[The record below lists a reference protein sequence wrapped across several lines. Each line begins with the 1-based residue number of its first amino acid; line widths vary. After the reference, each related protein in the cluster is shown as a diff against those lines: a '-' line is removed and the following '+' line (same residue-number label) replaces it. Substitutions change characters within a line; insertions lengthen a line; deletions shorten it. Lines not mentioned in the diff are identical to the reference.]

1 MAKGTGN
8 GPLEGY
14 RVLELSS
21 TVAGPFCGRL
31 LAGFGAEVIKIEP
44 PEGDPLRSMGKQW
57 EGKSLYAASILRN
70 KKLVAIDLRKPGGQE
85 AVRKLAE
92 QCDIVVENFRPGT
105 LERWGIGW
113 TELSKTNRRL
123 VMVRISGY
131 GQDGPL
137 QDRPGYGVTA
147 EAMSGLRYITGDPDR
162 PPARVAVSLTD
173 YITGLYAAFGAV
185 MAILVREQTGEGQC
199 IDAALY
205 ESAFSFMEP
214 HIPAFDRLGVVAKRS
229 GSRLADHRPNAL
241 YPTRDGSFLHIT
253 AATPS
258 LFRRLAEA
266 MDRDDLVSDE
276 RFGSPRLRARNGAE
290 LDEIIAE
297 WTSRHDREPLER
309 TLVEAQ
315 IPASRIYTVED
326 IFADEQ
332 FKNRG
337 MLQMVEDGDY
347 GPLTVTG
354 VVPKLSKT
362 PGRIRHLGSTI
373 GRDTLDVLRQI
384 AGFDESQISRL
395 EDERTIVCGSPV
407 TACPVS
413 SDTGNT
419 FAEARSD

>member
-1 MAKGTGN
+1 
-8 GPLEGY
+8 
-14 RVLELSS
+14 
-21 TVAGPFCGRL
+21 
-31 LAGFGAEVIKIEP
+31 
-44 PEGDPLRSMGKQW
+44 
-57 EGKSLYAASILRN
+57 
-70 KKLVAIDLRKPGGQE
+70 
-85 AVRKLAE
+85 
-92 QCDIVVENFRPGT
+92 
-105 LERWGIGW
+105 
-113 TELSKTNRRL
+113 
-123 VMVRISGY
+123 
-131 GQDGPL
+131 
-137 QDRPGYGVTA
+137 
-147 EAMSGLRYITGDPDR
+147 
-162 PPARVAVSLTD
+162 
-173 YITGLYAAFGAV
+173 
-185 MAILVREQTGEGQC
+185 
-199 IDAALY
+199 
-205 ESAFSFMEP
+205 
-214 HIPAFDRLGVVAKRS
+214 
-229 GSRLADHRPNAL
+229 
-241 YPTRDGSFLHIT
+241 
-253 AATPS
+253 
-258 LFRRLAEA
+258 